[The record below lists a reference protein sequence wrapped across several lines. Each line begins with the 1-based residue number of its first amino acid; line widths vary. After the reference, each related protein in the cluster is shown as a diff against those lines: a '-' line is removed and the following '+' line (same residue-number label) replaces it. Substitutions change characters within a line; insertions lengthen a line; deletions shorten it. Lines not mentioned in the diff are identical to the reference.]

1 MALPDIRGIDVPL
14 IHQLPEKP
22 AEEHALLHPFD
33 ELLWWLKLDESLD
46 GAWAKYTGDQ
56 SGSRV

>member
-1 MALPDIRGIDVPL
+1 MALPDIRGIDVTL

-56 SGSRV
+56 